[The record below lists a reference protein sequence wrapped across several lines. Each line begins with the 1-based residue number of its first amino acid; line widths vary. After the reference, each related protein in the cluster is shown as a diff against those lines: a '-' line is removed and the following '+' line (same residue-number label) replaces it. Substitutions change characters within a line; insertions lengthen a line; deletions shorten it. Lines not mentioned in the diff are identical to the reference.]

1 MKRRF
6 VRLLLCCFTLV
17 SVSCFAQQRPYYTQ
31 YILNNYIINPAV
43 AGIENYWDLK
53 ASHRMQWVGL
63 QDAPVT
69 TYFSI
74 HGPLKRS
81 AYDVETP
88 TSFHAAGENPR
99 GNAYWQDY
107 QRPENHTGVGMAI
120 INDHTGPLS
129 TLNAYG
135 SIAYHLGISPKTN
148 LSLGLSAGFT
158 QVSLDASKLD
168 FTGTGNNS
176 SAANYDPAVLGSGVL
191 NTVKPDISAGLW
203 LYSKDYF
210 VGLAAQQVVASK
222 VAYTDKTV
230 STNPNTGGKDT
241 IKLQGKLVPHMFFSA
256 GYRFSAGEDFTILPS
271 TQIRYIDPLPIG
283 VDLNVKIQ
291 YQDIFW
297 IGASYRIQDGFAG
310 MVGLNVNGFMTIG
323 YSYDY
328 TTSEL
333 NQVSHGSHEI
343 VLGFL
348 INNKYGDWCPRNLW

>member
-6 VRLLLCCFTLV
+6 VRLFLCCFTLV

-53 ASHRMQWVGL
+53 VSHRMQWVGL
-63 QDAPVT
+63 TDAPVT

-81 AYDVETP
+81 AYDVETA

-107 QRPENHTGVGMAI
+107 QRPENHVGVGFAMI
-120 INDHTGPLS
+120 DDHTGPLS
-129 TLNAYG
+129 TINAYG

-148 LSLGLSAGFT
+148 LSLGLSAGFS

-168 FTGTGNNS
+168 FLGGGNFTSPYNI
-176 SAANYDPAVLGSGVL
+176 DPAVQGSGVL

-210 VGLAAQQVVASK
+210 VGLAAQQIVPVK
-222 VAYTDKTV
+222 VIYTTKTNTV
-230 STNPNTGGKDT
+230 STTG
-241 IKLQGKLVPHMFFSA
+241 QLVPHMFLSA
-256 GYRFSAGEDFTILPS
+256 GYRFSAGEDFTVLPS
-271 TQIRYIDPLPIG
+271 IQARYINPLPIG
-283 VDLNVKIQ
+283 VDLNVKVQ
-291 YQDIFW
+291 YQDIVW
-297 IGASYRIQDGFAG
+297 AGATYRVQDGFAG
-310 MVGLNVNGFMTIG
+310 MVGVNINGIMTIG

-333 NQVSHGSHEI
+333 NLVSHGSHEI

>member
-1 MKRRF
+1 MGMKKSIGSI
-6 VRLLLCCFTLV
+6 LLCLFTLI
-17 SVSCFAQQRPYYTQ
+17 SISSSAQQRPYYTQ

-53 ASHRMQWVGL
+53 VSHRMQWVGL
-63 QDAPVT
+63 TDAPVT

-81 AYDVETP
+81 SYDVETA
-88 TSFHAAGENPR
+88 TSFHAGGSNPR

-107 QRPENHTGVGMAI
+107 QRPENHTGVGFAV
-120 INDHTGPLS
+120 INDHTGPLN
-129 TLNAYG
+129 TINAYG

-148 LSLGLSAGFT
+148 LSLGLSAGFS
-158 QVSLDASKLD
+158 QVSLDASKLNW
-168 FTGTGNNS
+168 TGGNINDPT
-176 SAANYDPAVLGSGVL
+176 NWDPAVQGSGVL
-191 NTVKPDISAGLW
+191 NTIRPDISAGLW

-210 VGLAAQQVVASK
+210 LGLAAQQIVPVK
-222 VAYTDKTV
+222 VIYTTKT
-230 STNPNTGGKDT
+230 NTVTTTG
-241 IKLQGKLVPHMFFSA
+241 QLVPHMFLSA
-256 GYRFSAGEDFTILPS
+256 GYRFIAGEDFTVLPS
-271 TQIRYIDPLPIG
+271 IQARYINPLPIG
-283 VDLNVKIQ
+283 VDLNVKVQ

-297 IGASYRIQDGFAG
+297 AGATYRVQDGFAG
-310 MVGLNVNGFMTIG
+310 MLGLNINGIMTIG

>member
-1 MKRRF
+1 MKKSIGS
-6 VRLLLCCFTLV
+6 LLLCLFTLI
-17 SVSCFAQQRPYYTQ
+17 SINSSAQQRPYYTQ

-53 ASHRMQWVGL
+53 VSHRMQWVGL
-63 QDAPVT
+63 TDAPVT

-81 AYDVETP
+81 AYDVETA
-88 TSFHAAGENPR
+88 TSFHAGGANPR

-107 QRPENHTGVGMAI
+107 QRPENHTGVGFAV
-120 INDHTGPLS
+120 INDHTGPLN
-129 TLNAYG
+129 TINAYG

-148 LSLGLSAGFT
+148 LSLGLSAGFS
-158 QVSLDASKLD
+158 QVSLDASKLNW
-168 FTGTGNNS
+168 TGGSSTDPNNW
-176 SAANYDPAVLGSGVL
+176 DPAVQGSGVL
-191 NTVKPDISAGLW
+191 NTIHPDISAGLW

-210 VGLAAQQVVASK
+210 VGLAAQQIVPVK
-222 VAYTDKTV
+222 VIYTTKTNTV
-230 STNPNTGGKDT
+230 SSTGE
-241 IKLQGKLVPHMFFSA
+241 LVPHMFLSA
-256 GYRFSAGEDFTILPS
+256 GYRFTAGEDFTILPS
-271 TQIRYIDPLPIG
+271 TQIRYINPLPVG
-283 VDLNVKIQ
+283 VDLNVKVQ

-297 IGASYRIQDGFAG
+297 AGATYRVQDGFAG
-310 MVGLNVNGFMTIG
+310 MLGLNINGIMTIG